1 MLIIRTRNPVTV
13 FEFGNKNAK
22 TRALSQFC
30 PTIPRERACSRSARS
45 SCLSLVASEHKRKK
59 EFVYRQAAKLL
70 LYVAVGGGENASE
83 LFVHPSPYLKKLLGH
98 LRGRNRLQKI
108 S

>member
-22 TRALSQFC
+22 ACVFAVLSHNPERTRLLKKRAVVLS
-30 PTIPRERACSRSARS
+30 E
-45 SCLSLVASEHKRKK
+45 LVASEHKRKK

-83 LFVHPSPYLKKLLGH
+83 LFVHPSPYLNKLL
-98 LRGRNRLQKI
+98 
-108 S
+108 